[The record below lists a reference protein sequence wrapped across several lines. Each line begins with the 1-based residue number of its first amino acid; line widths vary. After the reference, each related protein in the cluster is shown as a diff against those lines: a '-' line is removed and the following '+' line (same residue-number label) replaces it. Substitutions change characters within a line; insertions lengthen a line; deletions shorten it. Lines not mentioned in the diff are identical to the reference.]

1 MGLTDDEIV
10 NVSCYY
16 CLTIIPIGVHKE
28 KNSAARKLVSSY
40 FATIKFLLTSRDDER
55 SKLIPRPQHSWRQ
68 CRLTLL
74 WSESVLPMMLRFVPI
89 HGGVFQFLLFSSS
102 QLQN

>member
-40 FATIKFLLTSRDDER
+40 FATVHSVSLLKN
-55 SKLIPRPQHSWRQ
+55 SKKGPLVIFALALRHVAFAATYFKLPASGLI
-68 CRLTLL
+68 
-74 WSESVLPMMLRFVPI
+74 I
-89 HGGVFQFLLFSSS
+89 
-102 QLQN
+102 